1 MQETIYLF
9 LLVAGAILAALAA
22 TTVMAGTVQLT
33 SRRPHGYLHLI
44 FYAMVVMVALS
55 TFLSGRDLSLV
66 SLNLESGAPATRHP
80 VMQWMQPLLSL
91 MMLTVAGER
100 ILSYWL
106 RQEKTV
112 HAPVVLMSSY
122 IIFWLGTVAA
132 PAFLGAHPNISH
144 DYAYPLVIGIAA
156 VMVTGVERDMAFKAA
171 RNVLFAFMLASLLLI
186 PFKSGMVLETSY
198 TQGLLP
204 GVPRLAGLA
213 AHAVS
218 LAILSQLGLICL
230 LAIPFEKKWL
240 NRLAW
245 GTGLTVLFLAQSKT
259 TWIAFV
265 LSLVCFFAVRQ
276 GRAFMNRV
284 GDPVRPEFGIASIV
298 MVMLAVLVLGLVL
311 MLGDLGTRMD
321 IFFNSAEGA
330 QLTSLTGRDKIWAIA
345 YDEWQRNPIFGYGPL
360 IWETDFRIS
369 IGMPNAT
376 HAHNQF
382 MDSLSRSGIVGAT
395 ALLIYALVLMILSVR
410 YARES
415 KGLTL
420 ALFVLLAMR
429 SVSEVPLSLFGYGPE
444 FIAHLLL
451 LMSLAA
457 SANDVRIRTSKA
469 VPGKKYSGAFPTYP
483 PAANPLGAART
494 RA

>member
-1 MQETIYLF
+1 MQETISLF
-9 LLVAGAILAALAA
+9 VLVAGAILAALAT
-22 TTVMAGTVQLT
+22 TTVMAGAVQLT
-33 SRRPHGYLHLI
+33 SRRSHGYLHLI

-55 TFLSGRDLSLV
+55 TLLSGRDLSFIN
-66 SLNLESGAPATRHP
+66 LNVQDGPVTRHP
-80 VMQWMQPLLSL
+80 IMRWLQPLLSL
-91 MMLTVAGER
+91 LMLTVAGER
-100 ILSYWL
+100 ILSYWF
-106 RQEKTV
+106 RRDKTV
-112 HAPVVLMSSY
+112 QVPLALLMSY

-132 PAFLGAHPNISH
+132 PAFLGAHPNVSH

-156 VMVTGVERDMAFKAA
+156 VLVTGFERDMAFKAA
-171 RNVLFAFMLASLLLI
+171 RDVLFLLMAASLLLI
-186 PFKSGMVLETSY
+186 PIKSGLVLETTY

-213 AHAVS
+213 VHAVS
-218 LAILSQLGLICL
+218 LSILAHLGLICL
-230 LAIPFEKKWL
+230 LTIPYEKKWL
-240 NRLAW
+240 NRMAW
-245 GTGLTVLFLAQSKT
+245 VVGLIVLFLAQSKT

-265 LSLVCFFAVRQ
+265 LSWICFVYVRQ
-276 GRAFMNRV
+276 GAAFLRRV
-284 GDPVRPEFGIASIV
+284 GDPVRPEFGIFSIL
-298 MVMLAVLVLGLVL
+298 MVMLAVLAVGLVL
-311 MLGDLGTRMD
+311 MLGDLGTRIN

-330 QLTSLTGRDKIWAIA
+330 QLASLTGRDKIWAIA

-360 IWETDFRIS
+360 IWESDFRNS

-382 MDSLSRSGIVGAT
+382 MDTLSRSGIVGAV
-395 ALLIYALVLMILSVR
+395 ALSIYALILLVMSVR

-429 SVSEVPLSLFGYGPE
+429 SVSEVPLSLFGYGAE

-451 LMSLAA
+451 LMALAA
-457 SANDVRIRTSKA
+457 SASDVRIRTSQA
-469 VPGKKYSGAFPTYP
+469 MRPKKYTGEFSTYS
-483 PAANPLGAART
+483 PAGNPLSAAGT

>member
-1 MQETIYLF
+1 MQQTISLF
-9 LLVAGAILAALAA
+9 ILVAGAILAALAA
-22 TTVMAGTVQLT
+22 ATMMAGTVQLT

-55 TFLSGRDLSLV
+55 TLLSGRDLTVVNFDLV
-66 SLNLESGAPATRHP
+66 EAPAAPRHP
-80 VMQWMQPLLSL
+80 FMRWTQPLLSL
-91 MMLTVAGER
+91 LMLTVAGER

-106 RQEKTV
+106 RRDKTV
-112 HAPVVLMSSY
+112 QAPLVLLSSY
-122 IIFWLGTVAA
+122 IIFWLGTVAT
-132 PAFLGAHPNISH
+132 PALLGAHPNVSH

-156 VMVTGVERDMAFKAA
+156 VLVTGVERDVAFKAA
-171 RNVLFAFMLASLLLI
+171 RNILFVFMVASLLLI
-186 PFKSGMVLETSY
+186 PFKTNMVLDTSY
-198 TQGLLP
+198 AQGLLP

-213 AHAVS
+213 AHAIS
-218 LAILSQLGLICL
+218 LAIFSQLGLICL
-230 LAIPFEKKWL
+230 LTNPYQQKWL

-245 GTGLTVLFLAQSKT
+245 GVGLTVLFLAQSKT

-265 LSLVCFFAVRQ
+265 FSVICFAAVRQ
-276 GRAFMNRV
+276 GPTVLRRV
-284 GDPVRPEFGIASIV
+284 GDPVRPEFGIASIS
-298 MVMLAVLVLGLVL
+298 MAMLAVLALGLVL
-311 MLGDLGTRMD
+311 MLGDLGTRIN

-330 QLTSLTGRDKIWAIA
+330 QLASLTGRDKIWAIA
-345 YDEWQRNPIFGYGPL
+345 YDEWQRNPTFGYGPL
-360 IWETDFRIS
+360 IWDTDFRNS

-382 MDSLSRSGIVGAT
+382 MDTLSRSGIVGAVS
-395 ALLIYALVLMILSVR
+395 LVIYALVLMVLSLR

-444 FIAHLLL
+444 FVAHLLL
-451 LMSLAA
+451 LMALAA
-457 SANDVRIRTSKA
+457 SASDVRARSSLAPHGQKH
-469 VPGKKYSGAFPTYP
+469 PGAFSKYP
-483 PAANPLGAART
+483 PAKNPLSAART

>member
-1 MQETIYLF
+1 MQETISLF
-9 LLVAGAILAALAA
+9 ILVAGGILAALAA
-22 TTVMAGTVQLT
+22 TTIMAGAVQLT
-33 SRRPHGYLHLI
+33 SRRSHGYLHLI

-55 TFLSGRDLSLV
+55 TILSGRDLTV
-66 SLNLESGAPATRHP
+66 VNFDMAEAPPTPRHP
-80 VMQWMQPLLSL
+80 IMRWTQPLLSL
-91 MMLTVAGER
+91 LMLTVAGER

-106 RQEKTV
+106 RREKTV
-112 HAPVVLMSSY
+112 HAPLVLLLSY
-122 IIFWLGTVAA
+122 IVFWLGTVAS

-156 VMVTGVERDMAFKAA
+156 VLVTGAERNMAFKAA
-171 RNVLFAFMLASLLLI
+171 RNILFLFMVASLLLI
-186 PFKSGMVLETSY
+186 PFKSSLVLDTSY
-198 TQGLLP
+198 SQGLLQ

-213 AHAVS
+213 AHSIS

-230 LAIPFEKKWL
+230 LTIPYEQKWL

-245 GTGLTVLFLAQSKT
+245 GIGLTVLFLAQSKT
-259 TWIAFV
+259 TWIASI
-265 LSLVCFFAVRQ
+265 LSWICIVAVRQ
-276 GRAFMNRV
+276 GPTLLRRA
-284 GDPVRPEFGIASIV
+284 GDPVRPEFGIVSILV
-298 MVMLAVLVLGLVL
+298 VMLAVLAVGLVL
-311 MLGDLGTRMD
+311 MFGDLGTRIN

-330 QLTSLTGRDKIWAIA
+330 QLASLTGRDKIWAVA

-360 IWETDFRIS
+360 IWDTDFRNS

-382 MDSLSRSGIVGAT
+382 MDTLSRSGIVGAVS
-395 ALLIYALVLMILSVR
+395 LSIYALVLMVLSVR

-420 ALFVLLAMR
+420 ALFVLLALR

-451 LMSLAA
+451 LMALAA
-457 SANDVRIRTSKA
+457 SASDVRIRTSLATQTQKY
-469 VPGKKYSGAFPTYP
+469 PGTFSKYP
-483 PAANPLGAART
+483 PARNPLSAART

>member
-1 MQETIYLF
+1 MQETISLF
-9 LLVAGAILAALAA
+9 VLVAAAILAALAA
-22 TTVMAGTVQLT
+22 STVMVGTVQLT
-33 SRRPHGYLHLI
+33 SRRSHGYLHLI

-55 TFLSGRDLSLV
+55 TFLSGRDLSFIN
-66 SLNLESGAPATRHP
+66 LNVEEGPAAPRHP
-80 VMQWMQPLLSL
+80 IMRWTQPLLSL

-100 ILSYWL
+100 ILSHWL
-106 RQEKTV
+106 RKEKTV
-112 HAPVVLMSSY
+112 QVPLALLSSY

-132 PAFLGAHPNISH
+132 PALLGAHPNISH

-156 VMVTGVERDMAFKAA
+156 VMVTGIERDMAFKAA
-171 RNVLFAFMLASLLLI
+171 RNVLFAFMVASLLLI
-186 PFKSGMVLETSY
+186 PFKSGMVLETTY

-230 LAIPFEKKWL
+230 LTIPYERKWL
-240 NRLAW
+240 NRMAW
-245 GTGLTVLFLAQSKT
+245 AVGLTVLFLAQSKT

-265 LSLVCFFAVRQ
+265 LSWICFVSVRH
-276 GRAFMNRV
+276 GSTFLRRV

-298 MVMLAVLVLGLVL
+298 MVMLAVFAVGLVL
-311 MLGDLGTRMD
+311 MLGDVGTR
-321 IFFNSAEGA
+321 ISVFFNSAEGA
-330 QLTSLTGRDKIWAIA
+330 QLASLTGRDKIWAIA

-360 IWETDFRIS
+360 IWEADFRNS

-382 MDSLSRSGIVGAT
+382 MDTLSRSGIVGAVS
-395 ALLIYALVLMILSVR
+395 LVIYALVVMVLSVR

-451 LMSLAA
+451 LMALAA
-457 SANDVRIRTSKA
+457 IASEVRIRTSQA
-469 VPGKKYSGAFPTYP
+469 AQAKKYSGAFSKYP
-483 PAANPLGAART
+483 PARNPLSAART
-494 RA
+494 RV

>member
-1 MQETIYLF
+1 MQETISLF
-9 LLVAGAILAALAA
+9 ILVAGAILAALAA
-22 TTVMAGTVQLT
+22 ATLMAGTVQLT
-33 SRRPHGYLHLI
+33 SRRSHGYLHLI

-55 TFLSGRDLSLV
+55 TILSGRDLTFV
-66 SLNLESGAPATRHP
+66 NLNLTEAPPTPRHP
-80 VMQWMQPLLSL
+80 VMRWVQPLLSL
-91 MMLTVAGER
+91 LMLTVAGER

-106 RQEKTV
+106 RRDKTV
-112 HAPVVLMSSY
+112 HAPLALLLGY
-122 IIFWLGTVAA
+122 ITFWLGTVVA
-132 PAFLGAHPNISH
+132 PALLGAHPNISH

-156 VMVTGVERDMAFKAA
+156 VLVTGLERNMAFKAA
-171 RNVLFAFMLASLLLI
+171 RNVLFVFMVASLLII
-186 PFKSGMVLETSY
+186 PFKSSMVLETTY

-218 LAILSQLGLICL
+218 LAILAQLGLICL
-230 LAIPFEKKWL
+230 LTIPFEQKWL

-245 GTGLTVLFLAQSKT
+245 GVGLTVLFLAQSKT

-265 LSLVCFFAVRQ
+265 LSWLCFVAVRQ
-276 GRAFMNRV
+276 GPAFLRRV
-284 GDPVRPEFGIASIV
+284 GDPVRPEFGIVSIV
-298 MVMLAVLVLGLVL
+298 MVMLAVLAVGLVL
-311 MLGDLGTRMD
+311 MLGDLGTRIS

-360 IWETDFRIS
+360 IWETDFRNS

-382 MDSLSRSGIVGAT
+382 MDTLSRSGIVGAVS
-395 ALLIYALVLMILSVR
+395 LLIYALILMVMSVR

-444 FIAHLLL
+444 FVAHLLL

-457 SANDVRIRTSKA
+457 SANEVRLRTSTA
-469 VPGKKYSGAFPTYP
+469 IQGQKYYGAFSKYP
-483 PAANPLGAART
+483 PAGNPLSAART

>member
-1 MQETIYLF
+1 MQETISLF
-9 LLVAGAILAALAA
+9 ILVAGAILAALAA

-33 SRRPHGYLHLI
+33 SRRSHGYLHLI

-66 SLNLESGAPATRHP
+66 NLNLETGPEMPRHP
-80 VMQWMQPLLSL
+80 VMRWTQPLLSL
-91 MMLTVAGER
+91 LMLTVAGER

-106 RQEKTV
+106 RREKTV
-112 HAPVVLMSSY
+112 HAPLALLLSY
-122 IIFWLGTVAA
+122 IVFWLGTVAA
-132 PAFLGAHPNISH
+132 PAFLGAHPNVSH

-156 VMVTGVERDMAFKAA
+156 VLVTGVERNMAFKAA
-171 RNVLFAFMLASLLLI
+171 RDVLFLFMVASLLLI
-186 PFKSGMVLETSY
+186 PFKTGMVLETTY
-198 TQGLLP
+198 TQGLMP

-213 AHAVS
+213 AHAIS
-218 LAILSQLGLICL
+218 MAILSQLGLICL
-230 LAIPFEKKWL
+230 LTIPYEKKWL

-245 GTGLTVLFLAQSKT
+245 GVGLTVLFLAQSKT

-265 LSLVCFFAVRQ
+265 LSCICFFAVRQ
-276 GRAFMNRV
+276 GPAFLRRV
-284 GDPVRPEFGIASIV
+284 GDPVRPEFGIASIL
-298 MVMLAVLVLGLVL
+298 MAMLAVLAVGLVL
-311 MLGDLGTRMD
+311 MLGDPGTRIN

-330 QLTSLTGRDKIWAIA
+330 QLASLTGRDKIWAIA

-382 MDSLSRSGIVGAT
+382 MDTLSRSGIVGAT
-395 ALLIYALVLMILSVR
+395 ALLIYALVLMVMSVR

-451 LMSLAA
+451 LMALAA
-457 SANDVRIRTSKA
+457 SVNDVRLRTSQA
-469 VPGKKYSGAFPTYP
+469 IQGQKYSGAFSKYP
-483 PAANPLGAART
+483 PAGKPLSAART